1 MFEFIMIVLLSW
13 RDSRYPSRMECLIGM
28 YLGTCNIEI
37 EFLQC
42 CHFLLIRRLVHQT
55 SNEAICTLSNGHYKL
70 DLYML

>member
-1 MFEFIMIVLLSW
+1 MIVLLSW
-13 RDSRYPSRMECLIGM
+13 GDSRYLSRMECLIGM

-55 SNEAICTLSNGHYKL
+55 SNEATICILSNGHYKL
-70 DLYML
+70 DLYIL